1 MKLVVGLGNP
11 GIEYV
16 WTRHNAGQIILSS
29 IVEKL
34 YLGQPKNNFQGSFWE
49 TFFEGQKIGLLFPH
63 TFMNLSG
70 LAVAEAVNF
79 YKLTA
84 DDILIISDEVA
95 LSFGRIRLRKTG
107 SAGGQKGLASIL
119 GALGTFDI
127 CRLRIGIGT
136 PISTTEKKINL
147 SSWVLGKFPKEQQ
160 EIFPIIQSAC
170 FDVFKLWVR
179 GEIDL
184 AMNLANNYRNEKTN

>member
-11 GIEYV
+11 GVEYV
-16 WTRHNAGQIILSS
+16 WTRHNAGQIILSY

-34 YLGQPKNNFQGSFWE
+34 YLGQPKNNFQGDYWE
-49 TFFEGQKIGLLFPH
+49 AFIEGQKVAFLFPH

-79 YKLTA
+79 YKLSP
-84 DDILIISDEVA
+84 DDILVISDDVA
-95 LSFGRIRLRKTG
+95 LTFGRIRMRKSG

-119 GALGTFDI
+119 SALGTFDV

-136 PISTTEKKINL
+136 PLAPSGTKINL
-147 SSWVLGKFPKEQQ
+147 SSWVLGKFPKE
-160 EIFPIIQSAC
+160 ERENFASISSAC
-170 FDVFKLWVR
+170 YDVLKSWVS
-179 GEIDL
+179 GDVDK
-184 AMNLANNYRNEKTN
+184 AMNIANCYRNEKTN